1 MSDYMPTTEQVRGW
15 YSEGRY
21 AFYPRINNPHSEF
34 DAWLAAH
41 DAAIRADE
49 REKAALEAIVRAFKV
64 MRAHE
69 FMVRSILSKEDE
81 PDSEQAA
88 KAVVAYLI
96 HAVDMDAENAAAARG
111 DGAE

>member
-1 MSDYMPTTEQVRGW
+1 MSDYTPSTEFLR
-15 YSEGRY
+15 RMY
-21 AFYPRINNPHSEF
+21 ATDTQAHEPFDYRLAEF
-34 DAWLAAH
+34 DRWLAVH
-41 DAAIRADE
+41 DAEVRADE